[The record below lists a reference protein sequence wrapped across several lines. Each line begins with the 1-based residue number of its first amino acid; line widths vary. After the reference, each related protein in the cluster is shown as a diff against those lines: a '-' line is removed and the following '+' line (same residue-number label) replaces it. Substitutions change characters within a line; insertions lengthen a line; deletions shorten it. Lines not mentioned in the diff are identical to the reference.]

1 MRTRTTEEIN
11 ADLLAMFGDLDDDW
25 EYHLEGLKLD
35 IAIAVTKYMDE
46 QGISSAELARRMG
59 VPPPVITRIRRH
71 MGNVTLK
78 TLAKLAVALGTEA
91 SITMKPRAKQVVAKK
106 AVTKKK
112 TANPKK
118 RATATKRK

>member
-1 MRTRTTEEIN
+1 
-11 ADLLAMFGDLDDDW
+11 MFGDLDDDW

-71 MGNVTLK
+71 TGNVTLK

-91 SITMKPRAKQVVAKK
+91 SITMTPRAPRPAANARPASARKSPPVAPTKKVAK
-106 AVTKKK
+106 
-112 TANPKK
+112 PKS
-118 RATATKRK
+118 RISSTKRK